1 MISYAIFP
9 CKGVIVWGKMGHFG
23 FDQKKMVDPGNFKN
37 CTKNVLKVSRRKKG
51 KIFMKIILL
60 VFKKN
65 SLILV
70 LSKWTKF

>member
-1 MISYAIFP
+1 
-9 CKGVIVWGKMGHFG
+9 
-23 FDQKKMVDPGNFKN
+23 MVDPGNFKN
-37 CTKNVLKVSRRKKG
+37 CTKNVLKVSGRKKG

-70 LSKWTKF
+70 LRKWTKF

>member
-23 FDQKKMVDPGNFKN
+23 FDQKKWWIQV
-37 CTKNVLKVSRRKKG
+37 TLKTALRMFLKISRRKIR
-51 KIFMKIILL
+51 KIYMKILLL
-60 VFKKN
+60 VLQKK

-70 LSKWTKF
+70 LSK